1 MSPETVQRIRE
12 ATRRALAGPRPLVAR
27 CSLVL
32 VAAVACGGEEPATVP
47 ATAPATE
54 PVPTEEPA
62 PAHAPATQ
70 EAAPSVPTDEARD
83 RPAEDG
89 AGRARIQIDLGGN
102 TIVPAGGMSQPD
114 GWSLVELTL
123 ADGGPLRVDVRL
135 APDLAVD
142 PSALWAE
149 LIAEANRGGGA
160 RQVSV
165 RAMDEDQLVASATLP
180 RATLTLAGRAVD
192 LSGGRLSIGGVDLG
206 PLAAGAQVEL
216 SAAGVRVD
224 GERRGDLP
232 D

>member
-1 MSPETVQRIRE
+1 MVVRMATMAVANHPPVPPRPPGGLRRRI
-12 ATRRALAGPRPLVAR
+12 ASHALALLAVAPCVR
-27 CSLVL
+27 APAETP
-32 VAAVACGGEEPATVP
+32 AAVPA
-47 ATAPATE
+47 AA
-54 PVPTEEPA
+54 PA
-62 PAHAPATQ
+62 PAESPAAPAHGDPVDGEGDVP
-70 EAAPSVPTDEARD
+70 EAAAG
-83 RPAEDG
+83 ADG
-89 AGRARIQIDLGGN
+89 AGRVRVQMQLGGN

-160 RQVSV
+160 RQVVV

-192 LSGGRLSIGGVDLG
+192 ASGGRLSIGGVDLG